1 MRFIQR
7 PTTKFHLSHET
18 NGVRSPYR
26 SISRAKNSLEG
37 PSLVPDLLTPC
48 SACAVGASAIY
59 APTHALAPDSVQAT
73 RRTITRVNPRHIIQ
87 RAGDKIDTVSTLK
100 RGWACS
106 FIQFPDGRR
115 QIVSFL
121 LPGDPIGVESVYFG
135 TFTATHSVQV
145 LTHALVCAF
154 DSADMLKL
162 MGSAEE
168 GLPYF
173 ARYLVKH
180 RLQAERRLASIG
192 RKRAIGRIAEL
203 LLELQDIAAERNLLR
218 DGALDF
224 PLRQEHVAD
233 ALGLTPSHVNRTML
247 TLRRTGIIDVGRG
260 RLRVLDVN
268 QLKLIAENN

>member
-1 MRFIQR
+1 M
-7 PTTKFHLSHET
+7 
-18 NGVRSPYR
+18 
-26 SISRAKNSLEG
+26 
-37 PSLVPDLLTPC
+37 PDLLTPC
-48 SACAVGASAIY
+48 SACAIGASAIY
-59 APTHALAPDSVQAT
+59 APAYSLSPDNVQAT

-87 RAGDKIDTVSTLK
+87 RAGDKVESVSTLK

-135 TFTATHSVQV
+135 SFTATLSVQA

-154 DSADMLKL
+154 SSADMLKL
-162 MGSAEE
+162 MGSAED

-180 RLQAERRLASIG
+180 RIQAEQRLASIG
-192 RKRAIGRIAEL
+192 RKRAIGRIAQL
-203 LLELQDIAAERNLLR
+203 LLELQEIAAERNLLR

-247 TLRRTGIIDVGRG
+247 TLRRTGVVDVGRG
-260 RLRVLDVN
+260 KLRILDAA